1 MNARVALALLVLAAA
16 PLAGMAQDQPKAGA
30 GTGCLS
36 NFTYSKEFLAKYPKA
51 PSACREVQVKDG
63 QRWARF
69 EANVTSHKSQQ
80 VTADF
85 IGNFGDKLAT
95 LTFTAASDAVLQV
108 GDKTEKFSDLQRG
121 DTLSFWVPES
131 RAGMYAQPGVL
142 NTGKLSVIST
152 GTQER

>member
-1 MNARVALALLVLAAA
+1 MFAWLASLALAADPAAA
-16 PLAGMAQDQPKAGA
+16 DW
-30 GTGCLS
+30 
-36 NFTYSKEFLAKYPKA
+36 
-51 PSACREVQVKDG
+51 
-63 QRWARF
+63 QRQESDHLR
-69 EANVTSHKSQQ
+69 NIQQ

-95 LTFTAASDAVLQV
+95 LTFTAAQDAVLQV
-108 GDKTEKFSDLQRG
+108 GDKTEKFSELQRG

-152 GTQER
+152 GSQER